1 MTIIQSS
8 SVQSSLRRQRL
19 SQKLTAIICI
29 IFVIGMMISGIFIT
43 FMVNQ
48 KAQQEVST
56 KATMLMET
64 MNSVRDYTSKNIT
77 PKLNNLSTKEF
88 LPEVVPAF
96 SAHIVFE
103 NLRKN
108 PKYREFLY
116 RETALNP
123 TNLSD
128 KADSFEAGLIEQFRQ
143 DSKITEKT
151 GFLSSTPRIN
161 NNVFY
166 IARPLAVTQR
176 SCLECHSTPSNAP
189 KKMVAKYGNQNGFNW
204 RLNEIIGA
212 QIVFIPAEKVLSNAQ
227 ELFVPIALVT
237 LMIFGIAIIILHR
250 WLQQQVIQP
259 ITKIAYTV
267 ESISMGYTDQKLDSQ
282 RQDEIGILSRSID
295 RLGISLKMAIAR
307 INNPKK

>member
-1 MTIIQSS
+1 MTIIQSP
-8 SVQSSLRRQRL
+8 SVQSSLRGKSL
-19 SQKLTAIICI
+19 SYKLTAIICL
-29 IFVIGMMISGIFIT
+29 IFAIGMIVSGIFIT

-56 KATMLMET
+56 KATMLMDT

-77 PKLNNLSTKEF
+77 PKLNNFSATEF

-108 PKYREFLY
+108 PKYQEFLY
-116 RETALNP
+116 REAALNP
-123 TNLSD
+123 TNNND
-128 KADSFEAGLIEQFRQ
+128 KADSFEAEIIEQFRQ
-143 DSKITEKT
+143 DSKLQEKT
-151 GFLSSTPRIN
+151 GFLSSTSRIK

-176 SCLECHSTPSNAP
+176 SCLECHSTPSRAP
-189 KKMVAKYGNQNGFNW
+189 KKMINKYGEQNGFNW
-204 RLNEIIGA
+204 RLNEIIGT
-212 QIVFIPAEKVLSNAQ
+212 QIVFIPAEKVLGNAQ
-227 ELFVPIALVT
+227 QLFMPIALVT
-237 LMIFGIAIIILHR
+237 LIIFGVAIMILHR

-259 ITKIAYTV
+259 ITKIAHIV
-267 ESISMGYTDQKLDSQ
+267 ESISMGYIDQKLDSQ
-282 RQDEIGILSRSID
+282 RQDEIGTLSRSID
-295 RLGISLKMAIAR
+295 RLGISLQMAISR